1 MKVAFVDERIEMEEM
16 ENLQQF
22 TIKVIK
28 VPKTNLTYEAVSGH
42 PDILIHICDDKVI
55 LHKDIDKTFLQ
66 YLKSLN
72 LNVLLSKKS
81 IGYKYPNNIILNC
94 VSTSEFFIHNAKY
107 TDEKLLTLIGNK
119 QIVNVPQGYTKCST
133 AVVSNK
139 AIMTSDTIIAD
150 SMKKLG
156 MDVLLLPPGDIL
168 LPGLDYGFI
177 GGTCGL
183 IDDKTMCFYGN
194 LEKYKYGNDVIDFLK
209 KHNVKPVYLSNG
221 KLVDR
226 GSILVIDTESIH
238 HCDDNH

>member
-1 MKVAFVDERIEMEEM
+1 MKVAFVDERIELEEM
-16 ENLQQF
+16 ENLHKLN
-22 TIKVIK
+22 IKVIK
-28 VPKTNLTYEAVSGH
+28 VPKTDLTYEAVSGH
-42 PDILIHICDDKVI
+42 PDILMHICDDKVI
-55 LHKDIDKTFLQ
+55 LHKDIDKAFLHH
-66 YLKSLN
+66 LESLN

-81 IGYKYPNNIILNC
+81 IGYKYPNNIILNG
-94 VSTSEFFIHNAKY
+94 VSTSEFFIHNTKY

-119 QIVNVPQGYTKCST
+119 QIVNVSQGYTKCST

-150 SMKKLG
+150 SMKKLDV
-156 MDVLLLPPGDIL
+156 DVLLLPPGDIL

-194 LEKYKYGNDVIDFLK
+194 LEKYKYGNNVIDFLK
-209 KHNVKPVYLSNG
+209 KHNIKPVYLSNG

-238 HCDDNH
+238 HCDDKH